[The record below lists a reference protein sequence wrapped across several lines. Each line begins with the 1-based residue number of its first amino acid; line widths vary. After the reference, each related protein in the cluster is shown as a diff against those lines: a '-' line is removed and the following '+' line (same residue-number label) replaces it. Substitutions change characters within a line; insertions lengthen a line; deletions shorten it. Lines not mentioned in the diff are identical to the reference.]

1 MSRRRQNRNT
11 AKRQSKLK
19 RRKTMKKIILFLC
32 VYLMMGLVTMA
43 QIRVPGKA
51 AETPE
56 QEMVRKGFFPP
67 NTVFEKDK
75 PYYSEDKRYYVT
87 CQSDGNFVI
96 YKVAGSKAIWH
107 TNSHGRAVK
116 TCVFQGDANLVL
128 YDYAGKA
135 VWNSKDDAKRKEW
148 TILHAN
154 PITPPPTGYKLT
166 KHGLLIMQSDGNLV
180 IYIFGNI
187 SSDWA
192 VWSSGSFEKY

>member
-1 MSRRRQNRNT
+1 M
-11 AKRQSKLK
+11 
-19 RRKTMKKIILFLC
+19 KTLLLFLFMFA
-32 VYLMMGLVTMA
+32 VMGIQTLA
-43 QIRVPGKA
+43 QAPKPTPPPIRIPGRTA
-51 AETPE
+51 ATETPE

-187 SSDWA
+187 ASDWA
-192 VWSSGSFEKY
+192 VWSSGSFEKN